1 MCQSCYSPII
11 EHPASRPSRRGLMA
25 GGITGLAAGA
35 LFGSTGTAAADTSA
49 PKARVGA
56 RSLSKGMHVVTL
68 GTMGGPPPVV
78 DRAGIST
85 AVLVDGTVYLVD
97 AGRAAVTQYTRSGL
111 PFANLAA
118 MFITHLHADHV
129 ADYFN
134 FFLLGGLYNPQQHDT
149 LAGPIPVYGPGP
161 AGGLPPTFG
170 GGTSPTTNP
179 DNPTPGLLSFTDD
192 SANAFAYSTNVFM
205 RDSLIRETR
214 SLADVHEVV
223 IPDVGANYQNRAPAM
238 TPFVV
243 MEDERIRV
251 TAVLVPHG
259 PVFPAFAYRFDS
271 DHGSVTLSGDTTYSS
286 NLVALASNTDI
297 LVHEAINIR
306 GWDGPPALKNHLL
319 ESHVE
324 VQKVGGIA
332 EAARAKA
339 LVLSHMGDFT
349 SEFIDTKVWS
359 RLAQQGYGG
368 RVSVGADLHSYR
380 VS

>member
-1 MCQSCYSPII
+1 MCQSCLSPTP
-11 EHPASRPSRRGLMA
+11 EHRPSLTSRRGILA
-25 GGITGLAAGA
+25 GGVGA
-35 LFGSTGTAAADTSA
+35 LASGALVGSGGAAAADTSVS
-49 PKARVGA
+49 KARVGA
-56 RSLSKGMHVVTL
+56 RSLSKGMHVLTL

-97 AGRAAVTQYTRSGL
+97 AGRAAVTQYTRAGL

-179 DNPTPGLLSFTDD
+179 GNPTPGLMSFTDD
-192 SANAFAYSTNVFM
+192 CAYAFAYSTNVFM

-223 IPDVGANYQNRAPAM
+223 IPDVGADYQNTAPAM

-243 MEDERIRV
+243 MEDERVRV

-286 NLVALASNTDI
+286 NLVALAKNTNV
-297 LVHEAINIR
+297 LVHEAINVR
-306 GWDGPPALKNHLL
+306 GWVGPEALRDHLL

-324 VQKVGGIA
+324 VQKVGGVA
-332 EAARAKA
+332 EAAQAGH
-339 LVLSHMGDFT
+339 LILSHIGDLV
-349 SEFIDTKVWS
+349 SEVIDAKKWS
-359 RLAQQGYGG
+359 RIAQHGYGG
-368 RVSVGADLHSYR
+368 RVSVGTDLQSYPVR
-380 VS
+380 